1 VPTNRVEAFSD
12 GVFAIAITLLVLNI
26 SVPRSRPGRLG
37 HDLAHQWPSYAAYAV
52 SFVIIGIIWVNHHG
66 MYRLVGR
73 VDRVMQF
80 TNLGLLGAVAVLP
93 FTTALLAQYVRSGGA
108 NSHLAAAVYSANM
121 TATGIFFL
129 AAWLRLLVRADLRA
143 PGLGSAETRVMIR
156 RTLVGPVMY
165 GASIG
170 LAFVSAPACLVV
182 YALIAAYYAVS
193 YVTADDP
200 SAAAEP
206 APPGGTA
213 G

>member
-1 VPTNRVEAFSD
+1 MPTNRVEAFSD